1 MHQAEGGQCPV
12 GEAAHAQQ
20 RAVSGLPEM
29 LVSLQR
35 GHHLQAGAHQLD
47 DGLSQQAPR
56 LTGEHGLPTVVLHEQ
71 HGNCPQVSHR

>member
-1 MHQAEGGQCPV
+1 
-12 GEAAHAQQ
+12 
-20 RAVSGLPEM
+20 M

-56 LTGEHGLPTVVLHEQ
+56 LTGERGVPVVMLLEK
-71 HGNCPQVSHR
+71 GSNYPQI